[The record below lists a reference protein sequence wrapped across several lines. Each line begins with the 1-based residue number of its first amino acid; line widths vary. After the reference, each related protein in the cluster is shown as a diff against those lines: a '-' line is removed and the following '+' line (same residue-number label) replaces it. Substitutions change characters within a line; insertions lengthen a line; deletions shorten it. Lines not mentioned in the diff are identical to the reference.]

1 MENVF
6 RFCLFQFGQIC
17 QYDKY
22 ICAVI
27 SLQNLL
33 NLTLYIMINKRLKL
47 KVRFRKPFLN
57 IHAFL
62 YFSPPHLS
70 TLQSK
75 GCWSLS

>member
-33 NLTLYIMINKRLKL
+33 NLTLYIMIPPPTLTYLLHSLRGAGAYRRSHR
-47 KVRFRKPFLN
+47 VRGRVG
-57 IHAFL
+57 
-62 YFSPPHLS
+62 
-70 TLQSK
+70 TE
-75 GCWSLS
+75 

>member
-33 NLTLYIMINKRLKL
+33 NLTLYIMI
-47 KVRFRKPFLN
+47 
-57 IHAFL
+57 
-62 YFSPPHLS
+62 PPHHTHTYLS

-75 GCWSLS
+75 GRWSLS

>member
-33 NLTLYIMINKRLKL
+33 NLTLYIMI
-47 KVRFRKPFLN
+47 
-57 IHAFL
+57 
-62 YFSPPHLS
+62 PPHTHTHLLIYF
-70 TLQSK
+70 TV
-75 GCWSLS
+75 

>member
-33 NLTLYIMINKRLKL
+33 NLTLYIMI
-47 KVRFRKPFLN
+47 
-57 IHAFL
+57 
-62 YFSPPHLS
+62 PPHTYLS

-75 GCWSLS
+75 GRWSLS

>member
-33 NLTLYIMINKRLKL
+33 NLTLYIMIPPL
-47 KVRFRKPFLN
+47 
-57 IHAFL
+57 I
-62 YFSPPHLS
+62 YF
-70 TLQSK
+70 TV
-75 GCWSLS
+75 

>member
-33 NLTLYIMINKRLKL
+33 NLTLYIMI
-47 KVRFRKPFLN
+47 
-57 IHAFL
+57 
-62 YFSPPHLS
+62 PPHTHTHTYLS
-70 TLQSK
+70 ALQSK
-75 GCWSLS
+75 GRWSLS

>member
-27 SLQNLL
+27 SLQSLL
-33 NLTLYIMINKRLKL
+33 NLTLYIMI
-47 KVRFRKPFLN
+47 P
-57 IHAFL
+57 
-62 YFSPPHLS
+62 PPHTHL
-70 TLQSK
+70 LIYVLY
-75 GCWSLS
+75 SLRGAGAYRRSHRVRGRVGTE

>member
-33 NLTLYIMINKRLKL
+33 NLTLYIMIPPTLTYLLYSLRGAEAYRRSHR
-47 KVRFRKPFLN
+47 VRGRVG
-57 IHAFL
+57 
-62 YFSPPHLS
+62 
-70 TLQSK
+70 TE
-75 GCWSLS
+75 

>member
-33 NLTLYIMINKRLKL
+33 NLTLYIMI
-47 KVRFRKPFLN
+47 
-57 IHAFL
+57 
-62 YFSPPHLS
+62 PPHTYL
-70 TLQSK
+70 LY
-75 GCWSLS
+75 SLRGAGAYRRSHRVRGRVGTE